1 MSELVSGHALTPAV
15 KAYSV
20 NCNNEGMD
28 VDRTF
33 SVSQDNAQN
42 QRNHKPVFVSSSTT
56 NVA

>member
-1 MSELVSGHALTPAV
+1 MSELVSGHALTPA
-15 KAYSV
+15 V

-33 SVSQDNAQN
+33 SVSQDNAQD
-42 QRNHKPVFVSSSTT
+42 QQNHKPVFVSSSTT